1 MEKENRKY
9 RRFCVEQD
17 RVQVSVSDTQ
27 KFLTVRD
34 VSRGGIKLEYNPRAN
49 GIMESEMIDII
60 AMNHYRIFV
69 PKMSCETVY
78 DLPTLMQDSSFR
90 GREVRIRGLK
100 FLDLTEEQENGLKQL
115 IDKLIEHYSNTSAS

>member
-17 RVQVSVSDTQ
+17 RVRVSVSDTQ
-27 KFLTVRD
+27 KFLTVKD
-34 VSRGGIKLEYNPRAN
+34 ISGGGIKLEYNPQTD
-49 GIMESEMIDII
+49 GIMGSEMIDII
-60 AMNHYRIFV
+60 AMNHYRIFLS
-69 PKMSCETVY
+69 KMSCETVY

-115 IDKLIEHYSNTSAS
+115 IEHYSNTFGS